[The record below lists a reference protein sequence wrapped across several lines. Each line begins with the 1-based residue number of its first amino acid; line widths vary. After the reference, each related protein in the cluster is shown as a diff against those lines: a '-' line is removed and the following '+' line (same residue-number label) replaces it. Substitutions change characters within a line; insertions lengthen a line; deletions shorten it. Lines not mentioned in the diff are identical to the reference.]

1 MTQPSRTPGE
11 DALAE
16 LASAIGIDAA
26 RLVARRFGG
35 TTIYVPRTIGD
46 DHPLR
51 AALGADI
58 AAKLAHWFGG
68 GRINVPKQA
77 ERKARVRQLHRAGAL
92 TIAAIALETGFSER
106 HVYRLLSEQG
116 DGQDEAP
123 APTRDDRQPD
133 LFGE

>member
-1 MTQPSRTPGE
+1 MTQSGRTPGE

-35 TTIYVPRTIGD
+35 TTIYVPRQIGEN
-46 DHPLR
+46 HHLR
-51 AALGADI
+51 VALGADI

-77 ERKARVRQLHRAGAL
+77 ERKARVRQLRQAGAL

-106 HVYRLLSEQG
+106 HVYRLLSEPDNG
-116 DGQDEAP
+116 DTGPLPSE
-123 APTRDDRQPD
+123 RDDRQPD